1 MLGSL
6 KEKGVWKA
14 SPSQKFHKMK
24 IRNEIACQGDA
35 AHSVMPSTWKKDI
48 LNKFMKNMIEYREK
62 WSGIYSS
69 CITNGLSRR
78 RLRGLSLAYARPGRA
93 SGAGLSIGSLH
104 RLNAA
109 THPVVM
115 QTAEY
120 ISEPHRTAAQHGVRC
135 LNGPVR

>member
-1 MLGSL
+1 
-6 KEKGVWKA
+6 
-14 SPSQKFHKMK
+14 MK